1 MAALPLPQQQDRA
14 ANLHKNQLSEPAGG
28 CPWKKDPQHSGEA
41 ALPMQSPIGCTG
53 LTGD

>member
-1 MAALPLPQQQDRA
+1 MAALPLPQQQERA

-28 CPWKKDPQHSGEA
+28 WKKDPQPSGEA
-41 ALPMQSPIGCTG
+41 VLPMQSPIGCAG